1 MILVLKSNLDFV
13 AETLS
18 FMVSSKNVNQFF
30 FCIFIQEMLFLQGLF
45 IWNIP
50 HGQTAR
56 TQGNKWCEW
65 TGLDLHLP
73 QCVKTLDVRL
83 AEQRHYSF
91 SLQEDRA
98 MEFHQLW
105 LPMKALCQR
114 ITSRWILVKGSSK
127 KNSLFLCSS
136 RCSSH
141 LSTMEQPIVYQ
152 IMLYMSFLEAKR
164 EDFALHIMCKYGH
177 VFLLMVILWD

>member
-1 MILVLKSNLDFV
+1 
-13 AETLS
+13 
-18 FMVSSKNVNQFF
+18 
-30 FCIFIQEMLFLQGLF
+30 MLFLQGLF
-45 IWNIP
+45 VWNIP

-65 TGLDLHLP
+65 TGLDLQLP

-83 AEQRHYSF
+83 AEQRHYSY

-136 RCSSH
+136 RCSSN